1 MIINHTISRVI
12 YVDEPSVT
20 WYFSVAYLYLS
31 KTAVPLFIMIA
42 GANLLGRDEGYR
54 TTARRIRRILEVLVG
69 CAVIYHI
76 AFYGF
81 HGMEDIK
88 SIILSILQNGASG
101 EFWYLYLYI
110 GILLSLPFLQKMCSR
125 MEEKDFKVF
134 FLISTISCGMIPIA
148 AHWIPQIQ
156 TFYTLYLDMFSS
168 YLMYLLAG
176 HYICKKKTT
185 SKGAVFAAGVI
196 AVGVFVSTI
205 LTYIE
210 YTRDITGENFLY
222 LTNISYIN
230 VVFPSMA
237 LFYLIKHL
245 TARIAWK
252 EHSKNVVKWIGGM
265 TFGVYLLGDLIIRKT
280 DVVWEL
286 WVPYMGMLPS
296 MVLYQL
302 GVFFVGFIVTVVLKH
317 IPVVRNRL

>member
-1 MIINHTISRVI
+1 
-12 YVDEPSVT
+12 
-20 WYFSVAYLYLS
+20 
-31 KTAVPLFIMIA
+31 
-42 GANLLGRDEGYR
+42 
-54 TTARRIRRILEVLVG
+54 
-69 CAVIYHI
+69 
-76 AFYGF
+76 
-81 HGMEDIK
+81 
-88 SIILSILQNGASG
+88 
-101 EFWYLYLYI
+101 
-110 GILLSLPFLQKMCSR
+110 
-125 MEEKDFKVF
+125 
-134 FLISTISCGMIPIA
+134 
-148 AHWIPQIQ
+148 
-156 TFYTLYLDMFSS
+156 
-168 YLMYLLAG
+168 MYLLAG